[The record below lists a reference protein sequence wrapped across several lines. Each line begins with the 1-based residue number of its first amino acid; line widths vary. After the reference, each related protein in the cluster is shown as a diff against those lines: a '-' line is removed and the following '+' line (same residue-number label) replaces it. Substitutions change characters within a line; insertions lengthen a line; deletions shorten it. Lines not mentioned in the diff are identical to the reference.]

1 MDFQVIANNFAFLM
15 LQGFLGFGAFAGG
28 TLRLAIPAI
37 VLGFILGTAI
47 GLARLARARWLYLA
61 AAAYVEFF
69 RGVPLVMVMSPLEL
83 MQRSTSLAP
92 GILRSRS

>member
-37 VLGFILGTAI
+37 VLDSFSAQRLVWPAWPAPGGFILLRPLMWNFSRRA
-47 GLARLARARWLYLA
+47 ARDGHL
-61 AAAYVEFF
+61 
-69 RGVPLVMVMSPLEL
+69 LVLVH
-83 MQRSTSLAP
+83 
-92 GILRSRS
+92 RSRADGKVAP